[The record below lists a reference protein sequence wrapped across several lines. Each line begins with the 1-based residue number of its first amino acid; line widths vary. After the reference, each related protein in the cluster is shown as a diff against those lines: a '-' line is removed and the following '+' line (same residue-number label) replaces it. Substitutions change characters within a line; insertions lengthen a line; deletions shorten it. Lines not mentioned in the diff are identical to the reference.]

1 MGHLALFLNMG
12 IHLAFFSGKKMKG
25 SFLFG
30 HERKPGPDLATLP
43 DPIRRFLA
51 PHIL

>member
-1 MGHLALFLNMG
+1 MEHLVPFLNMG
-12 IHLAFFSGKKMKG
+12 IHLAFFSGKKMRG

-30 HERKPGPDLATLP
+30 HERKARSGLATLP
-43 DPIRRFLA
+43 DPICRFLP

>member
-1 MGHLALFLNMG
+1 MGHLALFLYMG

-25 SFLFG
+25 DFLFG
-30 HERKPGPDLATLP
+30 HEHKAGPGLAMLP
-43 DPIRRFLA
+43 NPIRRFLA